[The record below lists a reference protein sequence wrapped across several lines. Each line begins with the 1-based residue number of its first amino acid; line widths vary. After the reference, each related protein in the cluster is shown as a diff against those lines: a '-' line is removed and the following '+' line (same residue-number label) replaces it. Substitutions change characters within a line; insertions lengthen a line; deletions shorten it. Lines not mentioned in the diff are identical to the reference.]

1 MTPAPR
7 VLSDAERLDWLRL
20 IRSENV
26 GPVTFLQLLGHY
38 GSAGEAFRALP
49 ELARHGGRRASLRV
63 YPAAEAEREIEA
75 LMALGGRLVA
85 LAEADYPPA
94 LAATSDAPPLL
105 AVLGHA
111 QLLRQRMIAV
121 VGARNASASGNR
133 FARQIAAELGA
144 EGFVIASGL
153 ARGIDASAHEG
164 ALKHGT
170 VAVVAG
176 GVDVAYPPENAA
188 LYERIIEQGALIGEQ
203 PVGTVPQG
211 RHFPSRNRIISGVA
225 LGVIV
230 IEAAERSGS
239 LITARLAADQ
249 GREVFAVPG
258 SPLDPR
264 CRGTNNLIRNGAVL
278 CESAADV
285 TGVLEVVLRRPL
297 DEGRAPD
304 FAPSPPSPP
313 AEAKL
318 ERARRAVLE
327 KLGPTPVAV
336 DEIIRQCQVT
346 AAVALTVLLE
356 LDLAGRLDR
365 HPGNQ
370 ISLNMQSGSDLS

>member
-26 GPVTFLQLLGHY
+26 GPVTFLQLLHHY

-49 ELARHGGRRASLRV
+49 ELARRGGRRATLGIH
-63 YPAAEAEREIEA
+63 PAAEAEREIEA
-75 LMALGGRLVA
+75 LDALGGRFVA
-85 LAEADYPPA
+85 LVEADYPPA

-111 QLLRQRMIAV
+111 QLLRQRMIAI

-170 VAVVAG
+170 IAVVAG

-188 LYERIIEQGALIGEQ
+188 LSERIIEQGALIAEQ

-230 IEAAERSGS
+230 IEAAARSGS

-285 TGVLEVVLRRPL
+285 TGALEGALRRPL

-313 AEAKL
+313 ADAEL

-356 LDLAGRLDR
+356 FDLAGRLDR
-365 HPGNQ
+365 HPGNL

>member
-7 VLSDAERLDWLRL
+7 VLSDSERLDWLRL

-26 GPVTFLQLLGHY
+26 GPVTFLQLLRHY
-38 GSAGEAFRALP
+38 GSAGEALRALP
-49 ELARHGGRRASLRV
+49 ELARRGGRRNSLGI
-63 YPAAEAEREIEA
+63 YPAAEAERELEA
-75 LMALGGRLVA
+75 LAALEGRYVA
-85 LAEADYPPA
+85 LAEPDYPPA
-94 LAATSDAPPLL
+94 LAATPDAPPLL
-105 AVLGHA
+105 AVRGHA
-111 QLLRQRMIAV
+111 HLLRKHMIAV

-133 FARQIAAELGA
+133 FARQIADELGA

-164 ALKHGT
+164 ALAHGT

-176 GVDVAYPPENAA
+176 GLDTPYPPENAA
-188 LYERIIEQGALIGEQ
+188 LFERIIELGALIGEQ
-203 PVGTVPQG
+203 PVGTVPKA
-211 RHFPSRNRIISGVA
+211 RHFPSRNRIIAGVA
-225 LGVIV
+225 LGVLV
-230 IEAAERSGS
+230 IEAAVRSGS
-239 LITARLAADQ
+239 LITARVAAEQ

-285 TGVLEVVLRRPL
+285 TGALEGVLRRPL

-304 FAPSPPSPP
+304 FGPWPPSPP
-313 AEAKL
+313 DESEL

-327 KLGPTPVAV
+327 KLGPTPVTV

-356 LDLAGRLDR
+356 LDLAGRIDR

-370 ISLNMQSGSDLS
+370 ISLNMQSSAA